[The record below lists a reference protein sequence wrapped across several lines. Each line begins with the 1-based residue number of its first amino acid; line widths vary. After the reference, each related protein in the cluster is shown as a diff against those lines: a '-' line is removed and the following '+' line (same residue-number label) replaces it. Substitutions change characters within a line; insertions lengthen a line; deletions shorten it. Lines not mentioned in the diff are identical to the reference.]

1 MCREII
7 GDGKLFRFPK
17 HLYFVMKNNFLLFTL
32 AFFALFIFGSSV
44 SAQKQL
50 EQKVVPNPLEIDSL
64 HDLDVARQSFKA
76 RKAYKA
82 VLLRTEV
89 IMAANPEFSK
99 MDEVLYLSA
108 MSSYYLSEGRGK
120 QKIDQ
125 TASDADKKKYAPEKL
140 RADAA
145 AYLKQLTTQFP
156 NSEYKEE
163 AEKTLKLIEAK
174 K

>member
-1 MCREII
+1 
-7 GDGKLFRFPK
+7 
-17 HLYFVMKNNFLLFTL
+17 MKKNFLLFTF
-32 AFFALFIFGSSV
+32 AFFALFVFGGAA
-44 SAQKQL
+44 SAQKQI
-50 EQKVVPNPLEIDSL
+50 EQKVVPNPVEVDSL
-64 HDLDVARQSFKA
+64 HDLDVARQAYKL

-99 MDEVLYLSA
+99 MDEVLYLSG
-108 MSSYYLSEGRGK
+108 MSSYYLSEGKGK

-145 AYLKQLTTQFP
+145 AYFKQLTTQFP
-156 NSEYKEE
+156 NSEYKAE
-163 AEKTLKLIEAK
+163 AEKTLKLIEDK